1 MAKPGCCIARQA
13 RSEGSYA
20 RPVIEDA
27 LSRRF
32 QYEAAGIDL
41 TDTDPDPYLQ
51 FEQWFANAAED
62 IVEANAM
69 ILSTAGPDGPSARAV
84 LLREVRDGGFVFY
97 TNRESRKTADITA
110 DPRVSLLFPWFVLHR
125 QVRIEGTV
133 DLVSD
138 EMSDEYFDSR
148 PSESRAGAIASP
160 QSRPIL
166 SREWLERRVAAVLE
180 SGNLARPYHWGG
192 YAVTPTLFEF
202 WQGRPNR
209 LHDRI
214 QYSRAG
220 DGWVRERLAP

>member
-1 MAKPGCCIARQA
+1 MARQA
-13 RSEGSYA
+13 RTGGSYA
-20 RPVIEDA
+20 RRVIEDA
-27 LSRRF
+27 LSRRV
-32 QYEAAGIDL
+32 QYETTGIDL

-51 FEQWFANAAED
+51 FERWFVEAAAD

-69 ILSTAGPDGPSARAV
+69 ILSTAGADGPSARAV
-84 LLREVRDGGFVFY
+84 LLREVHDGSFVFY
-97 TNRESRKTADITA
+97 TNRESRKSTEIAN

-133 DLVSD
+133 DPVED

-148 PSESRAGAIASP
+148 PAESRASAIASP

-166 SREWLERRVAAVLE
+166 SREWLERRVAEVFE
-180 SGNLARPYHWGG
+180 SGDLARPDRWGG
-192 YAVTPTLFEF
+192 YGVTPTLFEF

-220 DGWVRERLAP
+220 EGWVRERLAP